1 MLPHG
6 PIYNG
11 AKLRKERRGGG
22 RGEGKS
28 RDHRMG
34 STATMQDGSRW
45 LSRSQRRIPTAAA
58 AAADLM
64 ACFPTRAPLMR
75 IMPKP
80 VCSPSRP
87 MDNPKRGRAPSNR
100 PMFKTKVKTK
110 GNNGS
115 GNAGDMEEP
124 TSPKVTCAGQI
135 RIKPRARACKSWQ
148 TVMEEIERLHA
159 RKRGNRGW
167 RTRWLEP
174 LQIKKEIMHFL
185 EALRGLRLDFRC
197 FGAVPMVA
205 SSSSSSSSASEEED
219 DEENEENGDDE
230 GDENEEYI
238 NSRAAFSQWSMMMQ
252 RSSSTNRL
260 EVKEVQKEGRGKELE
275 KNDDH
280 NAEDSG
286 AVPPKNALFLMRCRS
301 APAQGW
307 RSRGCEEEQRNNKD
321 RGGEGEEIVL
331 ARYAPD
337 FYMLSSD
344 IAKETWVRK
353 SDFLHRSRT
362 LKR

>member
-1 MLPHG
+1 
-6 PIYNG
+6 
-11 AKLRKERRGGG
+11 
-22 RGEGKS
+22 
-28 RDHRMG
+28 MG

-45 LSRSQRRIPTAAA
+45 LSRSQRRVPTAAA

-87 MDNPKRGRAPSNR
+87 TDNPKRGRAPSNR

-167 RTRWLEP
+167 RTRWIEP

-185 EALRGLRLDFRC
+185 AALR
-197 FGAVPMVA
+197 
-205 SSSSSSSSASEEED
+205 EEED
-219 DEENEENGDDE
+219 DEEKEENGDDE

-238 NSRAAFSQWSMMMQ
+238 NSRAAFSRWSMMMQ

-260 EVKEVQKEGRGKELE
+260 EVKEVQKEGREKELE
-275 KNDDH
+275 KNDDQK
-280 NAEDSG
+280 AEDSG

-307 RSRGCEEEQRNNKD
+307 RSRSCEEEQRNNKD
-321 RGGEGEEIVL
+321 QGGEGEEIVL